1 MKTCNIISRSLN
13 IARLSQ
19 SNKLHP
25 RFKMCSICV
34 YYFIVLSCCLYI
46 LIYKPWKDQR
56 NRMHSCYNRWYT
68 TCIVTCSL
76 TLEFVV
82 LILTHNLSYDI
93 CFSWDTYFRGL
104 KTPKKITN
112 LVFNTQ
118 KWVRSMSTP

>member
-1 MKTCNIISRSLN
+1 MKTCNVISRILHGSLRVIN
-13 IARLSQ
+13 YILDLKCAISR
-19 SNKLHP
+19 
-25 RFKMCSICV
+25 ICV
-34 YYFIVLSCCLYI
+34 YYFVVLSCCLYI
-46 LIYKPWKDQR
+46 LIYKPLKDQR

-82 LILTHNLSYDI
+82 LMLTHNLSYDI
-93 CFSWDTYFRGL
+93 CFSWDTYVRGL

-118 KWVRSMSTP
+118 K